1 MLCLSGFELY
11 SRWVPLV
18 WSNLKFRGDKV
29 ALNRIAPI
37 GDRLAHRRLI
47 SNPANRASLCLPL
60 DPGSMQR
67 MLNKDLTRFVHS
79 LSRVRLNRVSERKAF
94 QEGC

>member
-1 MLCLSGFELY
+1 MWEIH
-11 SRWVPLV
+11 VV
-18 WSNLKFRGDKV
+18 WSNLKFRGYKG
-29 ALNRIAPI
+29 APNRIPPV
-37 GDRLAHRRLI
+37 GDRLAQWRLI
-47 SNPANRASLCLPL
+47 SNPANRASFCLPL

-94 QEGC
+94 LEGC